1 MLPSNFKCPLMFYSQ
16 FNQYTCFACFLCDG
30 RSFFIT
36 FYMMDTLFPPS
47 IVTIVDNLFSYPYLR
62 FVNIPMIFIDPC
74 SQSSY
79 PYDNSLDWSL
89 KQSLC
94 DVMVLRWFNLNFSTI
109 GGFGMTMTHRRAAV
123 FTARRIELCEIVQ
136 TTLSYLHPDSRVHS
150 YLSPLPYQ
158 VKVVCNFVMLLFV
171 ICLACL

>member
-1 MLPSNFKCPLMFYSQ
+1 MVSLTSTRVSHAFYM
-16 FNQYTCFACFLCDG
+16 TAG
-30 RSFFIT
+30 AFFIT

-62 FVNIPMIFIDPC
+62 FVNIPMIFIEPC
-74 SQSSY
+74 SQSSH

-158 VKVVCNFVMLLFV
+158 VKVVCNFVISFV
-171 ICLACL
+171 ICIACL